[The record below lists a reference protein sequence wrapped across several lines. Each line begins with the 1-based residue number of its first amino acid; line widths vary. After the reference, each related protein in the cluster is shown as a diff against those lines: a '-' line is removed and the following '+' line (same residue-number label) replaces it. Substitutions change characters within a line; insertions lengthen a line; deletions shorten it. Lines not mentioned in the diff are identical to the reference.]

1 MDNDQDRAS
10 KRLLFVHIGMP
21 KTGSTSIQTLLVKWP
36 NLLERAGVHVPVV
49 GLTWLNGHSG
59 LLKKHRHV
67 ADVRDPWA
75 HRQLDPTALADLREE
90 MTRCDARRFVISSE
104 LFGDGRPQSWEWAEA
119 IAALGREA
127 DVDVEVFAYVRP
139 QYQWLEAWYAQLV
152 ANGVETR
159 PFDACLVEEC
169 LTSKVPASATHPRYA
184 GLDYN
189 HVFEPW
195 REVFGSRLRVYTLD
209 EALRGGGS
217 VRHFLHL
224 VGASHL
230 ADVVAG
236 APAANQ
242 RQGAKFVEV
251 LRRTSAALDVAGL
264 EVPTKSLLLR
274 KVRGEL
280 PALLEDDTPFLPLT
294 DVQIRAVID
303 RYADSNAKFAQDYGL
318 DVAFH
323 SENTRLDSPRPSR
336 FEWGGEGDGN
346 IGDDERDR
354 VRSYVLDITGV
365 DLNTGAVGDD
375 AERAVRRLFA
385 LWLRLRPFAFAAR
398 DIRNPSDCVCYLRW
412 LRWHLLGMLRRRL
425 ARRAQ
430 RDHL

>member
-1 MDNDQDRAS
+1 MDNGQDRAS

-21 KTGSTSIQTLLVKWP
+21 KTGSTSIQTLFVKWP
-36 NLLERAGVHVPVV
+36 TLLERAGVHVPVV

-104 LFGDGRPQSWEWAEA
+104 LFGDGRPQSSEWAEA

-152 ANGVETR
+152 TNGVETR
-159 PFDACLVEEC
+159 PFEACLVEC
-169 LTSKVPASATHPRYA
+169 LASKGGSAIRLRYA

-209 EALRGGGS
+209 EARRGGGS

-224 VGASHL
+224 IGASDL
-230 ADVVAG
+230 AEAVARL
-236 APAANQ
+236 PAVHR

-251 LRRTSAALDVAGL
+251 LRRTSAALDAAGL
-264 EVPTKSLLLR
+264 DVPKKSLLLR

-280 PALLEDDTPFLPLT
+280 PALLEDDTPFRPLS
-294 DVQIRAVID
+294 DAQIRAVID

-318 DVAFH
+318 DMAFH

-336 FEWGGEGDGN
+336 FEWGSGHGD
-346 IGDDERDR
+346 IGDAERDR
-354 VRSYVLDITGV
+354 VRSYVLDVTGV
-365 DLNTGAVGDD
+365 DLNTGTVLGD
-375 AERAVRRLFA
+375 AGRAVRRLST
-385 LWLRLRPFAFAAR
+385 LWLRLRPFDLQAR
-398 DIRNPSDCVCYLRW
+398 DIRNPSDYVCYLRW
-412 LRWHLLGMLRRRL
+412 LRWHLLDILRRRL
-425 ARRAQ
+425 ARRA
-430 RDHL
+430 REAGR